1 MMIEGIL
8 EKIFNKKISRE
19 RIENHIGKLPSFQA
33 SHSNK
38 LDGVKISAVQREI
51 HPLGSIEGYID
62 MLYSFIQEA
71 VEEGSQ
77 LVIFPEYNFFD
88 LFGLI
93 PGFSL
98 LNNLLNSKAQ
108 KNKIHSSEDGDSS
121 SLAPIFKA
129 IAPSIE
135 RGVSIIFPLLAKK
148 ANIYIY
154 TGSFLYTNESGLYNA
169 GSLYGPDGVF
179 IGTQGKLHLTDFE
192 EQIGLAREKNLA
204 VFDLNIGRI
213 ALPICMDASY
223 FETFYRA
230 RELNADL
237 VILPIANMEEYHKWR
252 ALRGIWPRIQ
262 ESYLYGA
269 KASLNGW
276 IAGMHFTGKA
286 GVFAPLFL
294 TPNKDGILAI
304 SSHYEGDELITTTI
318 DYRKLKSKRINA
330 QYFGDKNSDF
340 EKNFINNTYCNGGKK
355 NEKK

>member
-1 MMIEGIL
+1 MIEGIL
-8 EKIFNKKISRE
+8 EKIFIKKITRE
-19 RIENHIGKLPSFQA
+19 RIESHIDKLPTFNA
-33 SHSNK
+33 PPYDN
-38 LDGVKISAVQREI
+38 LNRIKISAVQREI

-62 MLYSFIQEA
+62 MLYSFIKNA

-98 LNNLLNSKAQ
+98 LNNFLNDKAQ
-108 KNKIHSSEDGDSS
+108 KNINKHNEGGDSS
-121 SLAPIFKA
+121 SLAPLFKA

-135 RGVSIIFPLLAKK
+135 RGVSIIFSLLAKK

-154 TGSFLYTNESGLYNA
+154 SGSFLFTNEKGLYNA
-169 GSLYGPDGVF
+169 GSLYGPSGEF

-192 EQIGLAREKNLA
+192 EQIGLTRERNLA
-204 VFDLNIGRI
+204 VFDLKIGRL
-213 ALPICMDASY
+213 ALPICMDATY

-230 RELNADL
+230 RELDADL
-237 VILPIANMEEYHKWR
+237 VILPIANMEEYNKWR

-262 ESYLYGA
+262 ESFLYGA

-276 IAGMHFTGKA
+276 IAGMHFTGRA
-286 GVFAPLFL
+286 GVFAPLSL

-304 SSHYEGDELITTTI
+304 SSHYEGNEFITTTI
-318 DYRKLKSKRINA
+318 DYDKLKNERLNA
-330 QYFGDKNSDF
+330 QYFGDINTDF
-340 EKNFINNTYCNGGKK
+340 EKNFINKTYYNGGKR